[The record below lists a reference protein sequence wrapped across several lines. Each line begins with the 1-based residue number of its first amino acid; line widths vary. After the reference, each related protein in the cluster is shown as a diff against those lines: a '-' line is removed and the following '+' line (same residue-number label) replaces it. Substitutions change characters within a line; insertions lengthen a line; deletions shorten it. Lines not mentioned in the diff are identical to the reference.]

1 VPKPEFFTP
10 IQTHT
15 QMAFHD
21 MIEINRKYILLHTFH
36 HEDDVYY
43 QIIVDSDE
51 SLFGCG
57 HWRNTAEK
65 VEQLRSMGL
74 LQKFGEFENCLT
86 LTSLMTLVLKGW
98 TTNYMKDVIDV
109 FRQRIQ
115 QHESVKQVLLD
126 TMEDKVEQISKL
138 REIIK
143 MYESNY

>member
-1 VPKPEFFTP
+1 
-10 IQTHT
+10 
-15 QMAFHD
+15 
-21 MIEINRKYILLHTFH
+21 
-36 HEDDVYY
+36 
-43 QIIVDSDE
+43 
-51 SLFGCG
+51 
-57 HWRNTAEK
+57 
-65 VEQLRSMGL
+65 
-74 LQKFGEFENCLT
+74 
-86 LTSLMTLVLKGW
+86 LKGW